1 MTAAAQPRVRAWRL
15 NLGLSLLLALLLVA
29 SLLVGPSGVGLT
41 EFLEALTSSAT
52 EEASIILLDIR
63 LPRTLLGLLVGATLG
78 LAGAAMQGYL
88 RNPLAEPGL
97 IGISSSAALGAV
109 IMFYFGIASMF
120 ALALPLGGMAGAAVA
135 AVLLR
140 LLAGRTTNSLT
151 LILAGIAITSF
162 AGALTS
168 LALNLAPS
176 PFAALEIVFWILGSL
191 EDRSFDHVWLAGP
204 FILVGWVM
212 LAGSSRGLD
221 ALTLGEDAA
230 ASMGI
235 NLVRTQRLVVYGT
248 ALSVGAATAVTGV
261 IGFVG
266 LVVPHL
272 LRPLVGHRPGALLGA
287 SALGGAVLTLT
298 ADLVVRLTGTG
309 ATLKL
314 GVLTA
319 LVGAPFFL
327 WLVLRTRRLE
337 G

>member
-1 MTAAAQPRVRAWRL
+1 M
-15 NLGLSLLLALLLVA
+15 
-29 SLLVGPSGVGLT
+29 
-41 EFLEALTSSAT
+41 
-52 EEASIILLDIR
+52 
-63 LPRTLLGLLVGATLG
+63 
-78 LAGAAMQGYL
+78 L
-88 RNPLAEPGL
+88 R
-97 IGISSSAALGAV
+97 
-109 IMFYFGIASMF
+109 M
-120 ALALPLGGMAGAAVA
+120 
-135 AVLLR
+135 
-140 LLAGRTTNSLT
+140 LAGRTTNSLT

-191 EDRSFDHVWLAGP
+191 EDRSFDHLWLAGP
-204 FILVGWVM
+204 FIVVGWVM
-212 LAGSSRGLD
+212 LGASSRGLD
-221 ALTLGEDAA
+221 ALTLGEEAA
-230 ASMGI
+230 ASLGV

-272 LRPLVGHRPGALLGA
+272 LRPLVGHRPGALLGS
-287 SALGGAVLTLT
+287 SALGGAALTLS

-319 LVGAPFFL
+319 IVGAPFFL